1 MEIARD
7 LVGVIGFAGVVVFF
21 WIALI
26 AGFRSKKDYEKEATI
41 KNGVIISKS
50 FSITRSGIFS
60 GRLYELQ
67 IMTDD
72 GEKYNVKSLSFRV
85 RFYKE
90 GKQVK
95 IIVPNDL
102 GTSDLPDGSVC
113 YKNQSILEIEQ
124 EKSFI
129 LVLGVLVTVL
139 FTVLLVVGIIGF
151 IAELVEAI

>member
-1 MEIARD
+1 
-7 LVGVIGFAGVVVFF
+7 
-21 WIALI
+21 
-26 AGFRSKKDYEKEATI
+26 
-41 KNGVIISKS
+41 
-50 FSITRSGIFS
+50 
-60 GRLYELQ
+60 
-67 IMTDD
+67 MTDD
-72 GEKYNVKSLSFRV
+72 GKKYNVKSLSFRV

-113 YKNQSILEIEQ
+113 YKNQPILEIEQ

>member
-7 LVGVIGFAGVVVFF
+7 LVGVIGCAGVVVFF
-21 WIALI
+21 WMALI

-41 KNGVIISKS
+41 KSGVIISKS
-50 FSITRSGIFS
+50 FSITHSGIFS

-72 GEKYNVKSLSFRV
+72 GKKYNVKSLSFRV
-85 RFYKE
+85 RFYKD

-102 GTSDLPDGSVC
+102 GALDLPDGSVC
-113 YKNQSILEIEQ
+113 YKNQPILEIEQ